1 MMWIITQESNKIHLG
16 AYKFYG
22 NRDYVLKSFFYIK
35 NNLLSKL
42 DFLMFYLI
50 NPTFNVR
57 RITS

>member
-1 MMWIITQESNKIHLG
+1 MMQISTQESNKIHLG

-22 NRDYVLKSFFYIK
+22 NHDYALKSFLYIK

-42 DFLMFYLI
+42 DFLMLYLI
-50 NPTFNVR
+50 IPTFNVR